1 MNMKKIAIC
10 LMAAGLL
17 LTIQP
22 LQLAAEPTIPNALV
36 LTKPLNGITETDEM
50 ALIIRLDEI
59 KSLDYS
65 HMKFAEKRELR
76 KEVRSIQTQ
85 LEQSGGVYIS
95 VGAAIII
102 ILLLIIIF

>member
-1 MNMKKIAIC
+1 MKKIAIC
-10 LMAAGLL
+10 LMATGLL

-22 LQLAAEPTIPNALV
+22 LQSAAEPTIPKSTV
-36 LTKPLNGITETDEM
+36 VTTKPLNGISETDEM

-59 KSLDYS
+59 KSMDYS

-76 KEVRSIQTQ
+76 KEVRSIQNQ
-85 LEQSGGVYIS
+85 LEQGGGVYIS